1 MSLAHNRR
9 SDIAKFVKNT
19 NLHETQMFNQ
29 ILDLPYIELTL
40 LIFFL
45 SSNAFSEP
53 SFA

>member
-1 MSLAHNRR
+1 
-9 SDIAKFVKNT
+9 
-19 NLHETQMFNQ
+19 MFNQ

-40 LIFFL
+40 LIIFFL